1 MKFGQLQ
8 HHPNACDATL
18 TCAIIMV
25 NLHYNGI
32 MMHER
37 LTYMFKTLVGGAI
50 GVENDDSPSGLIAA
64 TLYS

>member
-1 MKFGQLQ
+1 
-8 HHPNACDATL
+8 
-18 TCAIIMV
+18 MV

-32 MMHER
+32 MMHEC